1 MLCWLP
7 PSESLPLTLPI
18 LFQSPRQGHFPE
30 AKLDPVIQI
39 ASLVSVQG
47 QDRPAV
53 RNILTLKSCAPIAGA
68 EVMSFE
74 DERDL
79 LMRWRDLLLETD
91 PDVIIGYN
99 IVNFDLPYLLERAD
113 TLGIPQFGTW
123 GRLRNR

>member
-1 MLCWLP
+1 M
-7 PSESLPLTLPI
+7 
-18 LFQSPRQGHFPE
+18 
-30 AKLDPVIQI
+30 
-39 ASLVSVQG
+39 QG

-53 RNILTLKSCAPIAGA
+53 KNILTLKSCAPIAGA

-91 PDVIIGYN
+91 PDVVIGYN

-123 GRLRNR
+123 GRLRNRCARRRQSGRAAGLALPHPAWSLLQLAIPGL